1 MRTRTVLALL
11 VVAGISAIA
20 SGQTDDSGKT
30 WTGVVTGDDV
40 YVRSSPK
47 VTPGTRCVQLDQG
60 AKVTVVRTI
69 GGGLSRKWY
78 EIQPVEDT
86 FSAVSKQ
93 YVKLANNGKSGTIT
107 GNNVNIRGGG
117 KLSRRGQFNYVH
129 RVRLNKGDTVTVI
142 GQSGQY
148 YAIEPPKG
156 ATFFVSADHV
166 VPKADYTAPEK
177 TDEAK
182 DDSDVTTPDGDD
194 DTPTD
199 ANGTDVV
206 KTDEPADAN
215 GTDVVKTDEPADE
228 VAAVVKAWKDAE
240 QALQAEYKKPYAKR
254 DLKAVLAKYKA
265 IELSKD
271 SYLKPYVKARVTFLE
286 TQMKQADELEKIDQ
300 MVKKSLAEQERLR
313 MLRSKLQGT
322 VPTTDPVTE
331 YAVTGILKAS
341 HLFSGGATGGKRY
354 MVLDPKGIRIKAYVE
369 GIADL
374 VDLSKYEGK
383 HVGIYG
389 PKKFDK
395 KLSGLYIVKAEAVKV
410 LDEKTDLPDSP
421 RSRVKAPPKK
431 TKTPATKE
439 ADQASPKDPD
449 EDSKSTTDRPDF
461 SGQETEMDKA
471 EEAAEE
477 TDVEDPEAIEDED
490 VSISDLPETGL
501 PVADSSSAS
510 PDPEDAGQ
518 E

>member
-11 VVAGISAIA
+11 VMAGISAIA

-30 WTGVVTGDDV
+30 WTGIVTGDDV

-60 AKVTVVRTI
+60 AKVTVVRSI

-78 EIQPVEDT
+78 EIQPVEGT

-93 YVKLANNGKSGTIT
+93 YVRLANNKSGTIT

-148 YAIEPPKG
+148 YAIDPPKG
-156 ATFFVSADHV
+156 ATFFISADHV
-166 VPKADYTAPEK
+166 VPEANYTAPRK
-177 TDEAK
+177 TDKPK
-182 DDSDVTTPDGDD
+182 DGSAVTPPDGDD

-206 KTDEPADAN
+206 KTDEPAD
-215 GTDVVKTDEPADE
+215 E
-228 VAAVVKAWKDAE
+228 VAAVVKGWKDAE

-254 DLKAVLAKYKA
+254 DLQAVLAMYKA

-286 TQMKQADELEKIDQ
+286 MQMTQADELEKIDQ

-322 VPTTDPVTE
+322 VPTSEPVTE

-354 MVLDPKGIRIKAYVE
+354 MVLDPKGNRIKAYVQ

-383 HVGIYG
+383 LVGIYG

-421 RSRVKAPPKK
+421 RSKVKAPPKK

-439 ADQASPKDPD
+439 ADQASPKAPD
-449 EDSKSTTDRPDF
+449 EDSRSTTDRPDF

-471 EEAAEE
+471 RETAEEA
-477 TDVEDPEAIEDED
+477 DVEDPEAIEVEPVKVEAIEDED

-501 PVADSSSAS
+501 PLADGSSAS
-510 PDPEDAGQ
+510 PAVEDAGH

>member
-11 VVAGISAIA
+11 VLSGISAIA
-20 SGQTDDSGKT
+20 SGQTDDSEKT
-30 WTGVVTGDDV
+30 WTGIVTGDDV

-47 VTPGTRCVQLDQG
+47 VTPGTRCVKLDQG
-60 AKVTVVRTI
+60 AKVTVVRSI

-86 FSAVSKQ
+86 FSAVAKQ
-93 YVKLANNGKSGTIT
+93 YVELSKNQEKGTIT

-117 KLSRRGQFNYVH
+117 ELSRRGQFNYVH
-129 RVRLNKGDTVTVI
+129 RVRLNKGDTVDI
-142 GQSGQY
+142 KGQSGQY

-156 ATFFVSADHV
+156 ATFFISADHV
-166 VPKADYTAPEK
+166 VPAANYTPPKK
-177 TDEAK
+177 TDEQTK
-182 DDSDVTTPDGDD
+182 DDSAVAAPDGDD
-194 DTPTD
+194 DTQTD

-206 KTDEPADAN
+206 KTDEPA
-215 GTDVVKTDEPADE
+215 EE

-254 DLKAVLAKYKA
+254 DLQAVLARYKA

-271 SYLKPYVKARVTFLE
+271 SYLKPYVKARVAFLE

-322 VPTTDPVTE
+322 VPTTEPVTE
-331 YAVTGILKAS
+331 YAVTGVLKAS
-341 HLFSGGATGGKRY
+341 HLFSGGATGAKRY
-354 MVLDPKGIRIKAYVE
+354 MVLDPKGSRIKAYVQSIPE
-369 GIADL
+369 L

-383 HVGIYG
+383 YVGIYG

-395 KLSGLYIVKAEAVKV
+395 KLSGLHIVKAEAVTV
-410 LDEKTDLPDSP
+410 LDEETNLPEGPKSK
-421 RSRVKAPPKK
+421 VKARPVK
-431 TKTPATKE
+431 ATKP
-439 ADQASPKDPD
+439 SPKTTDD
-449 EDSKSTTDRPDF
+449 KDSESTTERPDF
-461 SGQETEMDKA
+461 SGQDKEMDKA
-471 EEAAEE
+471 KEAVEE
-477 TDVEDPEAIEDED
+477 TDVEDPEDIEVED

-501 PVADSSSAS
+501 PVADSSVSS
-510 PDPEDAGQ
+510 PDGETID

>member
-11 VVAGISAIA
+11 VMAGISTIA

-47 VTPGTRCVQLDQG
+47 VTPGTRCVQLDKG
-60 AKVTVVRTI
+60 AKVTVVRSI

-93 YVKLANNGKSGTIT
+93 FVKLANNGKSGTIT

-117 KLSRRGQFNYVH
+117 KLSRRGEFSYVH

-142 GQSGQY
+142 GQSNQY
-148 YAIEPPKG
+148 YAIKPPKG
-156 ATFFVSADHV
+156 ATFFISADHV
-166 VPKADYTAPEK
+166 VPKANYTPPKK
-177 TDEAK
+177 TNDAK
-182 DDSDVTTPDGDD
+182 DGSAVITPDGDD
-194 DTPTD
+194 TPT
-199 ANGTDVV
+199 
-206 KTDEPADAN
+206 DAN

-240 QALQAEYKKPYAKR
+240 KALQAEYKKPYAKR
-254 DLKAVLAKYKA
+254 DLQAVLAKYKA

-322 VPTTDPVTE
+322 VPMTDPVTE

-354 MVLDPKGIRIKAYVE
+354 MVLDPKGNRIKAYVQ

-410 LDEKTDLPDSP
+410 LDEKVDLPDSAKA
-421 RSRVKAPPKK
+421 RVKAPPVK
-431 TKTPATKE
+431 ATKP
-439 ADQASPKDPD
+439 SPKATD

-471 EEAAEE
+471 KEAAEE
-477 TDVEDPEAIEDED
+477 TDVEDSEAIEVED

-510 PDPEDAGQ
+510 PDVEDAGQ